1 MQPLALP
8 VTIETLWTA
17 AQMALGFLAVMFAGA
32 RFLPGIERVGYPQ
45 PDGTRK
51 RYTLTGMTLFFLAN
65 VALGGVVVGKALG
78 FDVSLT
84 PIAQHFWPLLIVA
97 LALSTLIT
105 LVLLAWGRRAGP
117 VCRSPES
124 TSLPLPEA
132 VKEFWFGNEC
142 NPELFG
148 VDLKLFFYQPS
159 LIGAYLVN
167 VSFAFAQWE
176 RHGFVTPQ
184 LLCLCFFWFTYL
196 FSHYVKE
203 EFMLST
209 WDVLA
214 ENFGFMLV
222 WGDLTYVPFLY
233 SLPGWWMVDATEPL
247 ATTTLLVLI
256 AAGVL
261 ALLPDQWLQRVLRGR
276 STPVPAAASAATPA
290 VTAPAA
296 SAIVVQDPPAMI
308 ATEAASA
315 ALPPL
320 PWISPSTTP
329 AAGAAL
335 ILKSSSES
343 WVDVQDANGQTLLS
357 RRLAAGE
364 SASVDGAMPLRLT
377 IGNAAATQV
386 IFRGKPVD
394 LSLNIRDN
402 VARIQ
407 LN

>member
-105 LVLLAWGRRAGP
+105 LALLAWGRRAGP

-132 VKEFWFGNEC
+132 VKEFWFGIEC

-222 WGDLTYVPFLY
+222 WGDLAYVPFLY

-247 ATTTLLVLI
+247 ATTTLLALI
-256 AAGVL
+256 AFHFAALAIFRQSNWQKERFKQDRTAPIWGKPPRLVGGKLLASGYWGIGRKLNYTGEILVYVSFAACAGFSSLGPWLLPL
-261 ALLPDQWLQRVLRGR
+261 ALLGLLTHRAHRDDKRCRAKYGPLWAEYAKIARFRVI
-276 STPVPAAASAATPA
+276 PFVY
-290 VTAPAA
+290 
-296 SAIVVQDPPAMI
+296 
-308 ATEAASA
+308 
-315 ALPPL
+315 
-320 PWISPSTTP
+320 
-329 AAGAAL
+329 
-335 ILKSSSES
+335 
-343 WVDVQDANGQTLLS
+343 
-357 RRLAAGE
+357 
-364 SASVDGAMPLRLT
+364 
-377 IGNAAATQV
+377 
-386 IFRGKPVD
+386 
-394 LSLNIRDN
+394 
-402 VARIQ
+402 
-407 LN
+407 